1 MNVIGIFLFFCAI
14 GWCIYQFGL
23 WVYNMATKSVL
34 VKCPHC
40 GGYVQ
45 RTVITCPH
53 CKKVVI

>member
-1 MNVIGIFLFFCAI
+1 
-14 GWCIYQFGL
+14 L